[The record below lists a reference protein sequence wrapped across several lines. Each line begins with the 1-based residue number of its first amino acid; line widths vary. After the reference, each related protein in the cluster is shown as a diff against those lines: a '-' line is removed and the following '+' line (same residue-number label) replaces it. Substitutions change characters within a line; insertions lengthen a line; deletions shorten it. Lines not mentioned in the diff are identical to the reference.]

1 MASSVEQVLKDIGPG
16 ISSRITAKLMEGGM
30 TAAAARQQISR
41 AKGDVKRLFTFNLPK
56 REKFLY
62 LESQFSSPEYW
73 EALARD
79 LDTTRSVY
87 GAALHSLL
95 ARGGIAPKASFDILS
110 GAPMN
115 QKGQLSSSVVLQKM
129 QAAHLVSVRHIEG
142 IGECV
147 AVDGN
152 THYESVGGADLRARL
167 ITENI
172 LLLAVRDWVRRLAMV
187 SYNKVAYRD
196 PSSGEGPKFSTCH
209 WDLCGPSYLRPFVRL
224 NVGGK
229 AMIEKW
235 LKKVDVIHAVLKVDK
250 RFKTAKFGFEYWT
263 CGTFS
268 VFSNRW
274 KSVRHATSNTSKP
287 EGFPALVTTILVI
300 DM

>member
-41 AKGDVKRLFTFNLPK
+41 A
-56 REKFLY
+56 
-62 LESQFSSPEYW
+62 
-73 EALARD
+73 
-79 LDTTRSVY
+79 
-87 GAALHSLL
+87 
-95 ARGGIAPKASFDILS
+95 
-110 GAPMN
+110 
-115 QKGQLSSSVVLQKM
+115 
-129 QAAHLVSVRHIEG
+129 
-142 IGECV
+142 
-147 AVDGN
+147 
-152 THYESVGGADLRARL
+152 
-167 ITENI
+167 
-172 LLLAVRDWVRRLAMV
+172 
-187 SYNKVAYRD
+187 
-196 PSSGEGPKFSTCH
+196 
-209 WDLCGPSYLRPFVRL
+209 
-224 NVGGK
+224 K